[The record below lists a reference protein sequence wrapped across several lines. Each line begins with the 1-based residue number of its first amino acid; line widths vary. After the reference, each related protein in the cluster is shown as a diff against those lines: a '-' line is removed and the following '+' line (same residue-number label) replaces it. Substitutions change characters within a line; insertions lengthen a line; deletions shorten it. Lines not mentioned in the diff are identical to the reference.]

1 MGRGLGPGLVTLHT
15 REGSSYRHIWPPQP
29 FPKKAHMSTAWEP
42 LALLSPGSSWA
53 STQDGAAEEVGRRW
67 FAEKG
72 LFYFSYFESK
82 SWGRRA
88 LVLSGNVWCRRSFWE
103 KSKNKF
109 PSVSSPGAGQQRPL
123 VMSHSAPPP
132 LSLFLTVSFCLCL
145 SPLLAGTGPQHR
157 AGRR

>member
-42 LALLSPGSSWA
+42 LALCPLEAPGLLLRM
-53 STQDGAAEEVGRRW
+53 VLLRRW
-67 FAEKG
+67 EGDG
-72 LFYFSYFESK
+72 LQRKVCFIAVILKASHG
-82 SWGRRA
+82 GRRA

-132 LSLFLTVSFCLCL
+132 PSLFLTASFCLCL